1 MLSRFIAV
9 LRERKL
15 HLKSEW
21 VMRLCREPVSSA
33 LAEPAIMAHLM
44 DETLEQF
51 YSLLRR
57 SPDPRWLRTHP
68 PSLPAAAA
76 ECRCGLNPL
85 LAYFATG
92 QTSVDTTLDAA
103 GMADE
108 RERGRMTL
116 LWHFLAQ
123 REIQMLCATCVRT
136 CSVAGTPHGCSKC
149 GGPVKPATFDAGVP
163 GKTSAVRPRP
173 GETPG

>member
-9 LRERKL
+9 LRDRQF

-21 VMRLCREPVSSA
+21 ALRLCREPVSSA

-57 SPDPRWLRTHP
+57 NPDPRWLRTHP
-68 PSLPAAAA
+68 PSLPAATA

-92 QTSVDTTLDAA
+92 QTAVDATLDAA
-103 GMADE
+103 EMTDE
-108 RERGRMTL
+108 RERGRLTL
-116 LWHFLAQ
+116 RWHFLAQ

-136 CSVAGTPHGCSKC
+136 CAVADKPRGCSKC
-149 GGPVKPATFDAGVP
+149 GGPVKPATLDAGVP
-163 GKTSAVRPRP
+163 GKPSEVLPRS
-173 GETPG
+173 GETRG